1 MIGETLGHYRILELL
16 GEGGM
21 GKVYRAEDT
30 NLVRQVALKVLPDQ
44 VAANRETL
52 ARFQQEA
59 RTLAAVDH
67 PNVVT
72 IYSVEESAG
81 IYFITMQLVEGRRLS
96 EMIPRDGMAA
106 SQFLDIVAPLAEG
119 LAAAHERGVIHRDL
133 KPGNIMVTDEHLV
146 KILDFGLAKPD
157 SVTAQSQQTEVP
169 TQPLTKEGRL
179 VGTVPY
185 MSPEQLESKPV
196 DPRTDIFSLGI
207 VFYELATG
215 RRPFDGDSPLA
226 VASSIIKDTPESVD
240 SLKQGFSPE
249 VGKFI
254 DRCLELHMRQQLD
267 ANDAAI
273 AKLHATETLMTVLD
287 DCLQLHGGYGYMWEF
302 PIARAWAGH
311 RVSRIAGGS
320 SEIMKEIIARAM

>member
-1 MIGETLGHYRILELL
+1 MVGETLGHYRILELL

-67 PNVVT
+67 PNIVT
-72 IYSVEESAG
+72 IYSVEESSG

-96 EMIPRDGMAA
+96 EMIPGTGWRRD
-106 SQFLDIVAPLAEG
+106 QFFDIAAPLAEG

-157 SVTAQSQQTEVP
+157 SVDSAISTKPRCRLSQ
-169 TQPLTKEGRL
+169 
-179 VGTVPY
+179 
-185 MSPEQLESKPV
+185 
-196 DPRTDIFSLGI
+196 
-207 VFYELATG
+207 
-215 RRPFDGDSPLA
+215 
-226 VASSIIKDTPESVD
+226 
-240 SLKQGFSPE
+240 
-249 VGKFI
+249 
-254 DRCLELHMRQQLD
+254 
-267 ANDAAI
+267 
-273 AKLHATETLMTVLD
+273 
-287 DCLQLHGGYGYMWEF
+287 
-302 PIARAWAGH
+302 
-311 RVSRIAGGS
+311 
-320 SEIMKEIIARAM
+320 